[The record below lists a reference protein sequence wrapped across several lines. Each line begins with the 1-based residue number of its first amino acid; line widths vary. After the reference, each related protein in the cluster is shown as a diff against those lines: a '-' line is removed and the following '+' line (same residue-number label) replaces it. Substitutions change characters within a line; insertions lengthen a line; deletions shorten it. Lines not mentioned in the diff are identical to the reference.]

1 MSEMSVGRR
10 IREAREVLALSQQE
24 VAERVGVTQRSVSYA
39 EKQTWIKQSTLEKYG
54 QALGRP
60 LSYFLRPYADDAGPA
75 LSREEAVEQAFGV
88 VCRDPDFGFGS
99 RAGEQLSTETKRDI
113 VRLYERYKGV
123 SLLPREVG

>member
-1 MSEMSVGRR
+1 
-10 IREAREVLALSQQE
+10 
-24 VAERVGVTQRSVSYA
+24 
-39 EKQTWIKQSTLEKYG
+39 
-54 QALGRP
+54 
-60 LSYFLRPYADDAGPA
+60 
-75 LSREEAVEQAFGV
+75 